1 LREEQVAPEAG
12 AAVRVAADQQVLQHR
27 GVLEQL
33 DVLEGAR
40 DAQRRDLVRRLLV
53 SAWPRSRSRRWS
65 GV

>member
-1 LREEQVAPEAG
+1 V
-12 AAVRVAADQQVLQHR
+12 QHR

-40 DAQRRDLVRRLLV
+40 NAQRGNLVRRLVGEPDAALWTEV
-53 SAWPRSRSRRWS
+53 VISPAV